1 MIKTIYGRVF
11 SVLVKKPF
19 RLWGI
24 TLLGLFLTGLGS
36 VLSGAVPLIAIGISL
51 LMGLGIN
58 RVYLLGYRGEDIQ
71 VENLFDGFR
80 QDFGKKLAGS
90 AWAELFKL
98 LWGLIPIVGWIFAI
112 IRSYEYAFVPY
123 ILMERAEVAPLE
135 VRKVSREE
143 TKGWKGLMFWAD
155 ILMGILVFV
164 VFLILLALSAIPV
177 IGVLFRLI
185 TFVYILA
192 CIAFLPLVYGLLHAA
207 FYEEITSGRMAA
219 ERAAQE
225 APPYNVGP
233 TAGSAVPMIN
243 CPVCGSPIKADSR
256 FCPSCGSPIAPP
268 APAIPQPAEE
278 APQEPK
284 DPPEGQ
290 E

>member
-24 TLLGLFLTGLGS
+24 TLLGIFLTSLGS
-36 VLSGAVPLIAIGISL
+36 VLSGAVPLIAVAISL

-58 RVYLLGYRGEDIQ
+58 RVYLLGYRGEDIR

-98 LWGLIPIVGWIFAI
+98 LWGLIPIVGFIFAI

-123 ILMERAEVAPLE
+123 ILMERPEVKALDA
-135 VRKVSREE
+135 RKVSREE
-143 TKGWKGLMFWAD
+143 TKGWKGLMFGAD
-155 ILMGILVFV
+155 ILTAVLVAV
-164 VFLILLALSAIPV
+164 AFLILIGLSAIPV
-177 IGVLFRLI
+177 IGILFRLV
-185 TFVYILA
+185 TFIYVLC
-192 CIAFLPLVYGLLHAA
+192 CIAFLPLLYGLLHAA
-207 FYEEITSGRMAA
+207 FYEEITTGRMEA

-225 APPYNVGP
+225 TPKYNVGSG
-233 TAGSAVPMIN
+233 AGSASPMVY
-243 CPVCGSPIKADSR
+243 CPGCGNPVKADSR
-256 FCPSCGSPIAPP
+256 FCPNCGRALAPQ
-268 APAIPQPAEE
+268 IPQPAEE

-284 DPPEGQ
+284 DQTDPAE
-290 E
+290 

>member
-24 TLLGLFLTGLGS
+24 TLLGLFLTSLGS
-36 VLSGAVPLIAIGISL
+36 ILSGAVPLIAVAISL

-58 RVYLLGYRGEDIQ
+58 RVYLLGYRGEDIR

-98 LWGLIPIVGWIFAI
+98 LWGLIPIVGFIFAI

-123 ILMERAEVAPLE
+123 ILMERTEVAPLE
-135 VRKVSREE
+135 ARKVSREE
-143 TKGWKGLMFWAD
+143 TKGWKGLMFGAD
-155 ILMGILVFV
+155 ILTAVLVAV
-164 VFLILLALSAIPV
+164 AFLILIGLSSIPV
-177 IGVLFRLI
+177 IGILFRLV
-185 TFVYILA
+185 TFIYVLC
-192 CIAFLPLVYGLLHAA
+192 CIAFLPLLYGLLHAA
-207 FYEEITSGRMAA
+207 FYEEITTGRMEA

-225 APPYNVGP
+225 TPKYNVGSA
-233 TAGSAVPMIN
+233 AGSASPMVY
-243 CPVCGSPIKADSR
+243 CPSCGSPVKADSR
-256 FCPSCGSPIAPP
+256 FCPNCGRALAPQ
-268 APAIPQPAEE
+268 IPQPTEE

-284 DPPEGQ
+284 DPTE

>member
-24 TLLGLFLTGLGS
+24 TLLGLFLTSLGS
-36 VLSGAVPLIAIGISL
+36 VLSGAVPLIAVAIAL

-58 RVYLLGYRGEDIQ
+58 RVYLRGYRGEDIR

-80 QDFGKKLAGS
+80 QDFGKKMAGS

-98 LWGLIPIVGWIFAI
+98 LWGLIPIVGFIFAI

-123 ILMERAEVAPLE
+123 ILMERPEVAPLE
-135 VRKVSREE
+135 ARKVSREE
-143 TKGWKGLMFWAD
+143 TKGWKGFMFGAD
-155 ILMGILVFV
+155 ILTAVLVAV
-164 VFLILLALSAIPV
+164 ASLILIGLSAIPV
-177 IGVLFRLI
+177 IGILFRLV
-185 TFVYILA
+185 TFIYILC
-192 CIAFLPLVYGLLHAA
+192 CIAFLPLLYGLLHAA
-207 FYEEITSGRMAA
+207 FYEEITTGRMAA

-225 APPYNVGP
+225 TPAYNVGSA
-233 TAGSAVPMIN
+233 AGSASPMVY
-243 CPVCGSPIKADSR
+243 CPSCGNPVKAGSR
-256 FCPSCGSPIAPP
+256 FCPNCGSPLAQQ
-268 APAIPQPAEE
+268 IPQPAEE

-284 DPPEGQ
+284 DPSE

>member
-24 TLLGLFLTGLGS
+24 TLLGLFLTSLGS
-36 VLSGAVPLIAIGISL
+36 ILSGAVPLIAVAISL

-58 RVYLLGYRGEDIQ
+58 RVYLLGYRGEDIR

-98 LWGLIPIVGWIFAI
+98 LWGLIPIVGFIFAI

-123 ILMERAEVAPLE
+123 ILMERTEVAPLE
-135 VRKVSREE
+135 ARKVSREE
-143 TKGWKGLMFWAD
+143 TKGWKGLMFGAD
-155 ILMGILVFV
+155 ILTAVLVAV
-164 VFLILLALSAIPV
+164 AFLILIGLSSIPV
-177 IGVLFRLI
+177 IGILFRLV
-185 TFVYILA
+185 TFIYVLC
-192 CIAFLPLVYGLLHAA
+192 CIAFLPLLYGLLHAA
-207 FYEEITSGRMAA
+207 FYEEITTGRMEA

-225 APPYNVGP
+225 TPKYNVGSA
-233 TAGSAVPMIN
+233 AGSASPMVY
-243 CPVCGSPIKADSR
+243 CPSCGSPVKADSR
-256 FCPSCGSPIAPP
+256 FCPNCGSAL
-268 APAIPQPAEE
+268 AQQIPQPTEE

-284 DPPEGQ
+284 DPTE

>member
-11 SVLVKKPF
+11 SILAKKPF

-36 VLSGAVPLIAIGISL
+36 TLSGAVPLIAVAIAL
-51 LMGLGIN
+51 LMSLGIN
-58 RVYLLGYRGEDIQ
+58 RVYLQGYRGEDIR

-98 LWGLIPIVGWIFAI
+98 LWGLIPIVGFVFAA

-123 ILMERAEVAPLE
+123 ILMERPEVAPLE
-135 VRKVSREE
+135 ARKVSREE
-143 TKGWKGLMFWAD
+143 TRGWKGLMFWAD
-155 ILMGILVFV
+155 FLMGILVAAA
-164 VFLILLALSAIPV
+164 FLVLLLLCLIPV
-177 IGVLFRLI
+177 LGVLFRLI
-185 TFVYILA
+185 TFIYVLA
-192 CIAFLPLVYGLLHAA
+192 CIAFLPLIYGLLHAA

-225 APPYNVGP
+225 APAYNVGSG
-233 TAGSAVPMIN
+233 AGSASPMVY
-243 CPVCGSPIKADSR
+243 CPSCGSPVKADSR
-256 FCPSCGSPIAPP
+256 FCPNCGAALAPQ
-268 APAIPQPAEE
+268 IPQPVEE
-278 APQEPK
+278 QPSQEPK
-284 DPPEGQ
+284 DPPEEQ

>member
-24 TLLGLFLTGLGS
+24 TLLGLFLTSLGS
-36 VLSGAVPLIAIGISL
+36 VLSGAVPLIAVAIAL

-58 RVYLLGYRGEDIQ
+58 RVYLRGYRGEDIR

-98 LWGLIPIVGWIFAI
+98 LWGLIPIVGFIFAI

-123 ILMERAEVAPLE
+123 ILMERTEVAPLE
-135 VRKVSREE
+135 ARKVSREE
-143 TKGWKGLMFWAD
+143 TKGWKGLMFGAD
-155 ILMGILVFV
+155 ILTAVLVAV
-164 VFLILLALSAIPV
+164 VFLILIGLSAIPV
-177 IGVLFRLI
+177 IGILFRLV
-185 TFVYILA
+185 TFIYILC
-192 CIAFLPLVYGLLHAA
+192 CIAFLPLLYGLLHAA
-207 FYEEITSGRMAA
+207 FYEEITTGRMAA
-219 ERAAQE
+219 ERQAQE
-225 APPYNVGP
+225 TPNYNVGSG
-233 TAGSAVPMIN
+233 AGSASPMVY
-243 CPVCGSPIKADSR
+243 CPSCGSPVKADSR
-256 FCPSCGSPIAPP
+256 FCPNCGSAL
-268 APAIPQPAEE
+268 AQQIPQPTEE

-284 DPPEGQ
+284 DPTE

>member
-24 TLLGLFLTGLGS
+24 TLLGLFLTSLGS
-36 VLSGAVPLIAIGISL
+36 ALSGAVPLIAVAIAL

-58 RVYLLGYRGEDIQ
+58 RVYLRGYRGEDIR

-98 LWGLIPIVGWIFAI
+98 LWGLIPIVGFIFAI

-123 ILMERAEVAPLE
+123 ILMERTEVAPLE
-135 VRKVSREE
+135 ARKVSREE
-143 TKGWKGLMFWAD
+143 TKGWKGLMFGAD
-155 ILMGILVFV
+155 ILTAVLVAV
-164 VFLILLALSAIPV
+164 AFLILIGLSAIPV
-177 IGVLFRLI
+177 IGVLFRLV
-185 TFVYILA
+185 TFIYILC
-192 CIAFLPLVYGLLHAA
+192 CIAFLPLLYGLLHAA
-207 FYEEITSGRMAA
+207 FYEEITTGRMEA

-225 APPYNVGP
+225 APRYNVGSG
-233 TAGSAVPMIN
+233 AGSASPMVC
-243 CPVCGSPIKADSR
+243 CPNCGSPVKANSR
-256 FCPSCGSPIAPP
+256 FCPNCGSPLAQQ
-268 APAIPQPAEE
+268 IPQPAEE

-284 DPPEGQ
+284 DPTE

>member
-11 SVLVKKPF
+11 SVLAKKPF

-24 TLLGLFLTGLGS
+24 TLLGLFLTSLGS
-36 VLSGAVPLIAIGISL
+36 ALSGAVPLIAVAIAL

-58 RVYLLGYRGEDIQ
+58 RVYLLGYRGEDIR

-98 LWGLIPIVGWIFAI
+98 LWGLIPIVGFIFAI

-123 ILMERAEVAPLE
+123 ILMERTEVAPLE
-135 VRKVSREE
+135 ARKVSREE
-143 TKGWKGLMFWAD
+143 TKGWKGLMFGAD
-155 ILMGILVFV
+155 ILTAVLVAAAG
-164 VFLILLALSAIPV
+164 LILLLLCLIPV
-177 IGVLFRLI
+177 LGILFRLI
-185 TFVYILA
+185 TFVYVLA
-192 CIAFLPLVYGLLHAA
+192 CIAFLPLLYGLLHAA
-207 FYEEITSGRMAA
+207 FYEEITSGRMSA

-225 APPYNVGP
+225 AAAYNVGP
-233 TAGSAVPMIN
+233 TSGSAAPMIY
-243 CPVCGSPIKADSR
+243 CPNCGSPVKADSR
-256 FCPSCGSPIAPP
+256 FCPNCGAALAPQ
-268 APAIPQPAEE
+268 IPQPTEE
-278 APQEPK
+278 QPPQEPK
-284 DPPEGQ
+284 DPTE

>member
-24 TLLGLFLTGLGS
+24 TLLGLFLTSLGS
-36 VLSGAVPLIAIGISL
+36 ILSGAVPLIAVAISL

-58 RVYLLGYRGEDIQ
+58 RVYLLGYRGEDIR

-98 LWGLIPIVGWIFAI
+98 LWGLIPIVGFIFAI

-123 ILMERAEVAPLE
+123 ILMERTEVAPLE
-135 VRKVSREE
+135 ARKVSREE
-143 TKGWKGLMFWAD
+143 TKGWKGLMFGAD
-155 ILMGILVFV
+155 ILTAVLVAV
-164 VFLILLALSAIPV
+164 AFLILIGLSAIPV
-177 IGVLFRLI
+177 IGILFRLV
-185 TFVYILA
+185 TFIYVLC
-192 CIAFLPLVYGLLHAA
+192 CIAFLPLLYGLLHAA
-207 FYEEITSGRMAA
+207 FYEEITTGRMEA

-225 APPYNVGP
+225 TPKYNVGSA
-233 TAGSAVPMIN
+233 AGSASPMVY
-243 CPVCGSPIKADSR
+243 CPSCGSPVKADSR
-256 FCPSCGSPIAPP
+256 FCPNCGSAL
-268 APAIPQPAEE
+268 AQQIPQPTEE

-284 DPPEGQ
+284 DPTE

>member
-24 TLLGLFLTGLGS
+24 TLLGLFLTSLGS
-36 VLSGAVPLIAIGISL
+36 ALSGAVPLIAVAIAL

-58 RVYLLGYRGEDIQ
+58 RVYLRGYRGEDIR

-98 LWGLIPIVGWIFAI
+98 LWGLIPIVGFIFAI

-123 ILMERAEVAPLE
+123 ILMERTEVAPLE
-135 VRKVSREE
+135 ARKVSREE
-143 TKGWKGLMFWAD
+143 TKGWKGLMFGAD
-155 ILMGILVFV
+155 ILTAVLVAV
-164 VFLILLALSAIPV
+164 VFLILIGLSAIPV
-177 IGVLFRLI
+177 IGILFRLV
-185 TFVYILA
+185 TFIYILC
-192 CIAFLPLVYGLLHAA
+192 CIAFLPLLYGLLHAA
-207 FYEEITSGRMAA
+207 FYEEITTGRMAA
-219 ERAAQE
+219 ERQAQE
-225 APPYNVGP
+225 TSKYNVGSG
-233 TAGSAVPMIN
+233 AGSASPMVY
-243 CPVCGSPIKADSR
+243 CPSCGSPVKADSR
-256 FCPSCGSPIAPP
+256 FCPNCGSAL
-268 APAIPQPAEE
+268 AQQIPQPTEE

-284 DPPEGQ
+284 DPTE

>member
-24 TLLGLFLTGLGS
+24 TLLGLFLTSLGS
-36 VLSGAVPLIAIGISL
+36 VLSGAVPLIAVAIAL

-58 RVYLLGYRGEDIQ
+58 RVYLRGYRGEDIR

-98 LWGLIPIVGWIFAI
+98 LWGLIPIVGFIFAI

-123 ILMERAEVAPLE
+123 ILMERPEVAPLE
-135 VRKVSREE
+135 ARKVSREE
-143 TKGWKGLMFWAD
+143 TKGWKGFMFGAD
-155 ILMGILVFV
+155 ILTAVLVAV
-164 VFLILLALSAIPV
+164 AFLILIGLSAIPV
-177 IGVLFRLI
+177 IGILFRLV
-185 TFVYILA
+185 TFIYILC
-192 CIAFLPLVYGLLHAA
+192 CIAFLPLLYGLLHAA
-207 FYEEITSGRMAA
+207 FYEEITTGRMAA
-219 ERAAQE
+219 ERQAQE
-225 APPYNVGP
+225 TPKYNVGSG
-233 TAGSAVPMIN
+233 AGSASPMVY
-243 CPVCGSPIKADSR
+243 CPSCGSPVKADSR
-256 FCPSCGSPIAPP
+256 FCPNCGSAL
-268 APAIPQPAEE
+268 AQQIPQPTEE

-284 DPPEGQ
+284 DPTE

>member
-24 TLLGLFLTGLGS
+24 TLLGLFLTSLGS
-36 VLSGAVPLIAIGISL
+36 ILSGAVPLIAVAISL

-58 RVYLLGYRGEDIQ
+58 RVYLLGYRGEDIR

-98 LWGLIPIVGWIFAI
+98 LWGLIPIVGFIFAI

-123 ILMERAEVAPLE
+123 ILMERTEVAPLE
-135 VRKVSREE
+135 ARKVSREE
-143 TKGWKGLMFWAD
+143 TKGWKGLMFGAD
-155 ILMGILVFV
+155 ILTAVLVAV
-164 VFLILLALSAIPV
+164 AFLILIGLSSIPV
-177 IGVLFRLI
+177 IGILFRLV
-185 TFVYILA
+185 TFIYVLC
-192 CIAFLPLVYGLLHAA
+192 CIAFLPLLYGLLHAA
-207 FYEEITSGRMAA
+207 FYEEITTGRMEA

-225 APPYNVGP
+225 TPKYNVGSA
-233 TAGSAVPMIN
+233 AGSASPMVY
-243 CPVCGSPIKADSR
+243 CPSCGSPVKADSR
-256 FCPSCGSPIAPP
+256 FCPNCGRAL
-268 APAIPQPAEE
+268 AQQIPQPTEE

-284 DPPEGQ
+284 DPTE